1 MRRRDSLRSRTCLSP
16 STAAVAKREVDEAA
30 REAALGHAVV
40 SVLGD
45 MHWCVLVPIS
55 DRLGGRIAAASGRK
69 T

>member
-1 MRRRDSLRSRTCLSP
+1 VPVAFDS
-16 STAAVAKREVDEAA
+16 AVAKREVDEAA

-45 MHWCVLVPIS
+45 VHWRVLVPIS
-55 DRLGGRIAAASGRK
+55 DRLRGRIAPAGGRK